1 MRKVYKIEIVC
12 GTRRDILTELKID
25 QDVQGQRGSYH
36 QHQLGFHH
44 HLGGP
49 GKHFGE
55 HFYKIVA
62 FYVKSVIIPLDCCVT
77 LQS

>member
-12 GTRRDILTELKID
+12 STRRDIFTELKID

-36 QHQLGFHH
+36 QHQLGFPH
-44 HLGGP
+44 HLGAP

-55 HFYKIVA
+55 IFNKIEVVGTTREDILTDT
-62 FYVKSVIIPLDCCVT
+62 F
-77 LQS
+77 